1 MPTGKIRMWNN
12 ARGFGFIESANS
24 RDVFVHFSEIKNK
37 GPDFISP
44 GDRVEF
50 ELGADREGRLLAK
63 NARVLDQPTTEC
75 GPVRFGDIGADEA
88 A

>member
-1 MPTGKIRMWNN
+1 MQGRVRMWNH
-12 ARGFGFIESANS
+12 ARGFGFLETNESK
-24 RDVFVHFSEIKNK
+24 DVFVHFSEIKNRAPEQIEI
-37 GPDFISP
+37 GN
-44 GDRVEF
+44 RVEF
-50 ELGADREGRLLAK
+50 EIGADREGRLLAK